1 MKRRIQFA
9 LLALLTLLLRC
20 QFASAQWL
28 VEDAINLVQ
37 NSMTAINT
45 AQSVKHEYDLVV
57 GQIEQLANDVRNLAR
72 IDASL
77 NYFDVITSYGN
88 NIATLLGHAQM
99 LSYDLTQATAQ
110 FDALYQQLSL
120 TASPADLLMQRRQ
133 MLTARLQASR
143 MAVQMQS
150 IRTNVQDVYGRLC
163 SLLDGS
169 WRASGNLDSAQLAA
183 QQQALLTHSQQ
194 MAQAMLATSQ
204 RLEAQRQAE
213 DVVLQQAAIQAY
225 MQATTLAP
233 VGQWEDGPQLSMTIR
248 GRLD

>member
-1 MKRRIQFA
+1 
-9 LLALLTLLLRC
+9 
-20 QFASAQWL
+20 
-28 VEDAINLVQ
+28 
-37 NSMTAINT
+37 
-45 AQSVKHEYDLVV
+45 
-57 GQIEQLANDVRNLAR
+57 
-72 IDASL
+72 
-77 NYFDVITSYGN
+77 
-88 NIATLLGHAQM
+88 M
-99 LSYDLTQATAQ
+99 LSYDLTQATSQ
-110 FDALYQQLSL
+110 FDALYTQLSL
-120 TASPADLLMQRRQ
+120 TASPADLLAQRRQ

-150 IRTNVQDVYGRLC
+150 IRTNVTDIYNRLC
-163 SLLDGS
+163 ALLDGS

-225 MQATTLAP
+225 LQATTLAP
-233 VGQWEDGPQLSMTIR
+233 VGDWQDGPQLSMAVR